1 MHKLWPYSL
10 KKQEQK
16 ETVLDQPK
24 IEVKV
29 KTTES
34 ISSEKDP
41 SSHENKIETTDQIP
55 EEKLP
60 DNKTPM
66 CMINELV
73 RYNKVNS
80 NLIIFSIFES

>member
-1 MHKLWPYSL
+1 MHKLWPHSL

-24 IEVKV
+24 LEVKEK

-34 ISSEKDP
+34 ISSEIDP

-73 RYNKVNS
+73 RYNKVT
-80 NLIIFSIFES
+80 